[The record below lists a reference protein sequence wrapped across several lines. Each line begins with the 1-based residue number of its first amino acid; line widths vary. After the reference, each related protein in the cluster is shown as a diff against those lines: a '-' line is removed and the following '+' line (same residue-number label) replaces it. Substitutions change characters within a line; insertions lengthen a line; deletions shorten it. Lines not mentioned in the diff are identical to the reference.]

1 MKKQGMHSIHKH
13 LTTTQGKYIDYTVG
27 DDWQGL
33 GTILF
38 YSGLG
43 AVLASIGI
51 YMAAVYL
58 I

>member
-1 MKKQGMHSIHKH
+1 MKNKMMHSIHRNF
-13 LTTTQGKYIDYTVG
+13 TTAQGKYIDYTVG
-27 DDWQGL
+27 DDWQEL

-51 YMAAVYL
+51 YMAAVYV